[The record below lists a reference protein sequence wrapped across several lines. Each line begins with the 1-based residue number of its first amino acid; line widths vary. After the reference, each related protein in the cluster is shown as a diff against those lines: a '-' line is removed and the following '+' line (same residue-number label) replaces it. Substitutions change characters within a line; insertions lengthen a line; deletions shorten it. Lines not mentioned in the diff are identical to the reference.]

1 MLDFLC
7 LYIYCIYIYTYILF
21 FQVHLRAIDQLV
33 LLGVSTAASEGKVLL
48 FGDGHSDPLTD
59 GGDFVHFD
67 HPSV

>member
-1 MLDFLC
+1 M
-7 LYIYCIYIYTYILF
+7 
-21 FQVHLRAIDQLV
+21 RAIDQLV